1 MSVTEFAGNAVKS
14 VRLALKRAPT
24 PDDISDEQFMNDLGK
39 IKQLRSFLIE
49 QAVQLQPTEAAS
61 ISFGKLNLLRF
72 NEDGRSPNEEEWDS
86 LERLTQALFSHLN
99 DALRRRFLYSRTPA
113 WFTPLVLC
121 LGVVAITSLVTCT
134 FMWGWGV
141 AYSAVIPFFIA
152 WVGSLGA
159 IGAVAF
165 IGMNALSVQ
174 DDATFD
180 FSNNRLLVLRIVLG
194 GLFGIVLTLPFGFES
209 FIEFIGSLVNGKGA
223 ASAGIGLQS
232 TMLLLP
238 FVLGFST
245 SLVIMILNQFVEA
258 IQSFF
263 GKKVSQPPAA
273 SPVVPVPAPQATIG
287 PGT

>member
-14 VRLALKRAPT
+14 VRLALRRPPT

-113 WFTPLVLC
+113 WFTPLVLA
-121 LGVVAITSLVTCT
+121 LGVVAITSLVICT
-134 FMWGWGV
+134 FIWGKD
-141 AYSAVIPFFIA
+141 YSIIIPFFIA

-209 FIEFIGSLVNGKGA
+209 FIQFIGSLVNGKGVA
-223 ASAGIGLQS
+223 PGGIGLQS

-263 GKKVSQPPAA
+263 GKKASQPPAA
-273 SPVVPVPAPQATIG
+273 SRVVPVPAPKAG
-287 PGT
+287 SGA

>member
-1 MSVTEFAGNAVKS
+1 MCVAEFAGNAAKS
-14 VRLALKRAPT
+14 VRLALRRPPT
-24 PDDISDEQFMNDLGK
+24 PDDISDEQFMKDLGK

-72 NEDGRSPNEEEWDS
+72 NEDGRSPTEEEWDS
-86 LERLTQALFSHLN
+86 LEKLTQALFSHLN

-113 WFTPLVLC
+113 WFTPLVLG
-121 LGVVAITSLVTCT
+121 LGIVAITSLVICT
-134 FMWGWGV
+134 FIWGRDYNV
-141 AYSAVIPFFIA
+141 IIPFFIA

-209 FIEFIGSLVNGKGA
+209 FIGFIQSLVNGKGVA
-223 ASAGIGLQS
+223 PNGIGLQS

-263 GKKVSQPPAA
+263 GKKVSQPAAA
-273 SPVVPVPAPQATIG
+273 SLVVPLPVPAPTPRAG
-287 PGT
+287 SGT

>member
-1 MSVTEFAGNAVKS
+1 MTVAEFAGNAVKS

-24 PDDISDEQFMNDLGK
+24 PDDISDEQFMNDLGR

-72 NEDGRSPNEEEWDS
+72 NVDGRCPNEEEWDS

-121 LGVVAITSLVTCT
+121 LGVVAITSLVICT
-134 FMWGWGV
+134 FIWGRD
-141 AYSAVIPFFIA
+141 YSIIIPFFIA

-209 FIEFIGSLVNGKGA
+209 FIQFIKSLVHGEGA
-223 ASAGIGLQS
+223 APGGIGLQS

-263 GKKVSQPPAA
+263 GKKASQLAAA
-273 SPVVPVPAPQATIG
+273 SPVVPVPVPAPKAVTG
-287 PGT
+287 SGS